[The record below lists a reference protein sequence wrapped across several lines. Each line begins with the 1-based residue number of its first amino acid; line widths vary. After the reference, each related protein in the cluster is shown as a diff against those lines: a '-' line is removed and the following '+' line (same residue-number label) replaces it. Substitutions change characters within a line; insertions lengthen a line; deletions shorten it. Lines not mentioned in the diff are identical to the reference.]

1 MLSRRLLRIKV
12 VKTLYAHFRSESDS
26 LIGSERNLTN
36 SVNKTYDLYH
46 QMLSL
51 VTEVAKYAEERVELG
66 KKKRLPTPEDLN
78 PNTKFIDNALITQLK
93 TSEDLNDYLT
103 RYVLG
108 WGKFPEL
115 VKSLYNSMIEAEFY
129 KVYMAAPEKSYHA
142 DVQFVKDF
150 YLQLVED
157 NELLEDILEE
167 QSILWSDDL
176 DFSLIMVI
184 KTFSACKVNQG
195 DMPLLPKYKNYEDE
209 EFAKVLF
216 RKALVNNKEYFEYIE
231 KYTQNWDF
239 DRIAYLDTIVM
250 NAAIAEILAFP
261 SIPIKVSL
269 DEYIEIAKYY
279 STPGSSV
286 FINGV
291 LDKIVTALKAESK
304 ITKIGRGIL

>member
-26 LIGSERNLTN
+26 LIGTERNLVN

-78 PNTKFIDNALITQLK
+78 PNMKFIDNALITQLK
-93 TSEDLNDYLT
+93 CSEDLNDYLS
-103 RYVLG
+103 RYSLG
-108 WGKFPEL
+108 WIKFPEL
-115 VKSLYNSMIEAEFY
+115 IKSLYSSMIEADFY
-129 KVYMAAPEKSYHA
+129 KAYMDSAEKSYKL

-150 YLQLVED
+150 YLNLVED

-167 QSILWSDDL
+167 QSILWCDDL

-184 KTFSACKVNQG
+184 KTFSLCKVNQG
-195 DMPLLPKYKNYEDE
+195 EIPLLPKYKNYEDE

-239 DRIAYLDTIVM
+239 DRIAYLDTIIMDVAM
-250 NAAIAEILAFP
+250 AEILAFP
-261 SIPIKVSL
+261 SIPVKVSL
-269 DEYIEIAKYY
+269 DEYIEISKYY

-291 LDKIVTALKAESK
+291 LDKIVTALNGESK
-304 ITKIGRGIL
+304 IVKVGRGIL